1 MKKQKFTGTKNK
13 MIKIQTK
20 TIKIPTKT
28 RNTNYANFNIIL
40 FSFQYS

>member
-20 TIKIPTKT
+20 TKNMK
-28 RNTNYANFNIIL
+28 YENFDIIL
-40 FSFQYS
+40 FSF